1 MAKTYS
7 MDEEEKK
14 EDELVFGLRDYD
26 APRKEPTMKDF
37 EPDKPKRTT
46 RDKFND
52 KFIKREGGGFA
63 RRGTAGAQRA
73 ENKERNKKRAQE
85 AARKRR
91 EAKKK

>member
-46 RDKFND
+46 RERFND
-52 KFIKREGGGFA
+52 KFIKTEKGNLA
-63 RRGTAGAQRA
+63 RRGTVGARRA
-73 ENKERNKKRAQE
+73 ENRE
-85 AARKRR
+85 AARNRAKQMAKARR
-91 EAKKK
+91 NK